1 MINRVVLV
9 GRITRDP
16 EVRYTSANVP
26 VVSFTLAVNRAFA
39 DQSGERQADFI
50 QCVAWR
56 NQAENLAK
64 FISKGA
70 LLGVDGRIQTRTY
83 EAEEGTRYFTEVVAD
98 SIQFLEPRGNNQERD
113 TGYQDRSSSYQAD
126 NHEDVYQIDQ
136 DIEDKNPF

>member
-16 EVRYTSANVP
+16 EVRYTSSNVP
-26 VVSFTLAVNRAFA
+26 VVSFTLAVNRSFA

-56 NQAENLAK
+56 GQAENLGK
-64 FISKGA
+64 FITKGA
-70 LLGVDGRIQTRTY
+70 LLGIDGRIQTRTY

-98 SIQFLEPRGNNQERD
+98 SIQFLEPKSGNQERD
-113 TGYQDRSSSYQAD
+113 TNYQDRPSSYEED
-126 NHEDVYQIDQ
+126 RVEDVYQIDK
-136 DIEDKNPF
+136 DIKDSNPF